1 MVGSLVGNLLIL
13 TIDLSYLTIKFPEDD
28 VLTIWKYL
36 EGEYPYIVAIARD
49 ILGIPSTGVGIKRIF
64 SIARYQERFNR
75 SYSPK
80 VFSNM
85 IIVRLRLSAGGRSVL
100 NEI

>member
-1 MVGSLVGNLLIL
+1 M
-13 TIDLSYLTIKFPEDD
+13 
-28 VLTIWKYL
+28 
-36 EGEYPYIVAIARD
+36 VAIARD
-49 ILGIPSTGVGIKRIF
+49 ILDIPSTRVGIECVF
-64 SIARYQERFNR
+64 SIARHQERFNR

-85 IIVRLRLSAGGRSVL
+85 MIVHLRLSAGDRSML